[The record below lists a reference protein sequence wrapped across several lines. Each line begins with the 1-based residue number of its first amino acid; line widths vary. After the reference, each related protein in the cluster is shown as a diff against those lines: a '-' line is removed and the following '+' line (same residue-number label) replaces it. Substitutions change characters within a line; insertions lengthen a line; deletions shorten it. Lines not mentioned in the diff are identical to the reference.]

1 MTTGKKWSATF
12 WNLKQIF
19 EILSVG
25 LVGRNKDGKAKIERN
40 ILEIWEM
47 LESGDTLLHNFV
59 PQLAT
64 WRVVIGNDVL
74 VDRVKTHS
82 YQLQLTMWR
91 IVTQNYAKISIT
103 SISYNST
110 VHVLLFWLQFHL
122 ENYIIRN
129 TSLGKGLHRDWEFSW
144 HAYVKIFLGSE
155 LPNCL
160 PQLLSTFNSLSLIL
174 HSSFIFYVVRA
185 TCCEE
190 LMKMPFVVP
199 VLISLSACC
208 CLLRSLLLINSTS
221 IMW

>member
-1 MTTGKKWSATF
+1 MWGH
-12 WNLKQIF
+12 
-19 EILSVG
+19 
-25 LVGRNKDGKAKIERN
+25 
-40 ILEIWEM
+40 
-47 LESGDTLLHNFV
+47 TLTN
-59 PQLAT
+59 
-64 WRVVIGNDVL
+64 
-74 VDRVKTHS
+74 
-82 YQLQLTMWR
+82 
-91 IVTQNYAKISIT
+91 
-103 SISYNST
+103 YNSPCDKLWPKIMLKLVSLAFLT
-110 VHVLLFWLQFHL
+110 IPQYMYCCFGFNSTLL